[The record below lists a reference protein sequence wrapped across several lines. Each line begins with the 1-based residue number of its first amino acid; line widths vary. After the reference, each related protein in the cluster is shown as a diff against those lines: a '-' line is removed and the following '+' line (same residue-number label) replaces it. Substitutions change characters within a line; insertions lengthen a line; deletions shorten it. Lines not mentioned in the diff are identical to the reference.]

1 MRATGT
7 LPLGAP
13 ISRGVVSKRN
23 DARISGAL
31 TRALHLVRSLGLAL
45 VLWWAIA
52 AWMQRPLSLPSP
64 WPVIASWWSL
74 ATDGELARQT
84 LVSLR
89 RLAAAYV
96 LAAVIGIPLGF
107 AMGRWRPVDRAAG
120 PIVNAVR
127 AISGIAWIPLAVVW
141 FGVSEALPVFIICYG
156 ALFPFVLNAQSA
168 MANRDVRLSTVAQTL
183 GAGRLRIAL
192 TIVLPAALPYLLTG
206 ARIALGL
213 AWMSIIAA
221 ELLGAPSGL
230 GFSIE
235 YSRVL
240 QQTPRMLAWILW
252 VGAAGYLLDA
262 AVRALFAWLAP
273 WSAAGRLAGAR

>member
-1 MRATGT
+1 MRAASILSFPAKIGFR
-7 LPLGAP
+7 AA
-13 ISRGVVSKRN
+13 
-23 DARISGAL
+23 DARGIAAL
-31 TRALHLVRSLGLAL
+31 ASALHLARSLGLAL
-45 VLWWAIA
+45 LLWWAVA
-52 AWMQRPLSLPSP
+52 AWMHKPLSLPSP
-64 WPVIASWWSL
+64 WPVFATWWSL
-74 ATDGELARQT
+74 ATDGELVRQT
-84 LVSLR
+84 LASLR
-89 RLAAAYV
+89 RLALAYV

-107 AMGRWRPVDRAAG
+107 AMGRWQSVDRAAG

-141 FGVSEALPVFIICYG
+141 FGVSEVLPVFIIAYG
-156 ALFPFVLNAQSA
+156 ALFPFVLNAQAA
-168 MANRDVRLSTVAQTL
+168 MMNRDVRMATVARTL
-183 GAGRLRIAL
+183 GAGPVRIAL

-213 AWMSIIAA
+213 GWMSIIAA

-235 YSRVL
+235 YSRML

-252 VGAAGYLLDA
+252 VGAAGYLLDT

-273 WSAAGRLAGAR
+273 WSAAGRLRGER